1 VTLNLSDLH
10 PDPGSRPSRRRVG
23 RGHGSGRGKTSGKG
37 EKGQKARA
45 GGHVPAWFEGGQNP
59 LVHRMPMKRG
69 FRFSGIQHRVK
80 AETVNLRQL
89 NVFAEGLAIDRN
101 VLIAAGLVDSRA
113 RKVKVLGDG
122 DLTHAIWVSVEEY
135 SASARA
141 KIEAAGGKAIVVGAP
156 VVEAAAGEQE
166 TPVASEE

>member
-1 VTLNLSDLH
+1 MTLNLSDLH
-10 PDPGSRPSRRRVG
+10 PDPGSRPSRRRLG

-59 LVHRMPMKRG
+59 LIHRMPVKRG
-69 FRFSGIQHRVK
+69 HRFRGVQNRVK

-89 NVFAEGLAIDRN
+89 NVFTEDQEIDRG
-101 VLIAAGLVDSRA
+101 VLIAAGLVDARA
-113 RKVKVLGDG
+113 RKVKILGDG
-122 DLTHAIWVSVEEY
+122 ELTHAIRVSVEEF

-141 KIEAAGGKAIVVGAP
+141 KIEAAGGQAMIVGRPGVVVGAP
-156 VVEAAAGEQE
+156 SV
-166 TPVASEE
+166 SEE